1 MAASHPPVQTPLPP
15 ASRREIVSWA
25 MFDFANS
32 SYTTVIVSVAFGI
45 YFTRLVAPEG
55 RGDSLW
61 GLAILLG
68 NLLVLLLSPV
78 VGAVADDSGRKK
90 LFLAFTYAT
99 CVAGTALL
107 WLVTPG
113 RTVLGL
119 GLFVLSFVGF
129 SFGENL
135 AAAFLP
141 EISTPENVGRVSGF
155 GWGLGYFGGLACL
168 VVVMPLLKGGYRLEN
183 LGNLRLAWVAT
194 ALFFLVAALPTFLF
208 LRERAP
214 RGSGTAL
221 EYVRAGF
228 GRIASTA
235 HSVRHF
241 SELVR
246 FLSVFFVYSLGLTSV
261 IAFAGIFAE
270 RTLHFTSS
278 EVIYL
283 FIALQLTS
291 AGGAFLFGFLQDRM
305 GASRTIQI
313 TLVIWILVCVG
324 VYFCQTKALFWWL
337 ALGAGLGIGSLQS
350 ASRGLV
356 GLFSPPEKSGE
367 FFGFWG
373 LAGKGAYMLGPF
385 IFGLISTATGSQRV
399 AILSTALFFIAG
411 LIGMAF
417 VNEKRGQAEAASWNP
432 SPPQPSS
439 PDPPSP
445 SLGEEGA

>member
-1 MAASHPPVQTPLPP
+1 MASEPSVIPPAALPP

-32 SYTTVIVSVAFGI
+32 SYTTIIVSVAFGI
-45 YFTRLVAPEG
+45 YFTRLVAPAG
-55 RGDSLW
+55 KGDSLW
-61 GLAILLG
+61 GLALLLG

-78 VGAVADDSGRKK
+78 IGAVADDSGRKK
-90 LFLAFTYAT
+90 VFLGVTYAT
-99 CVAGTALL
+99 CVVGTALL
-107 WLVTPG
+107 WFVTPG
-113 RTVLGL
+113 RAALGL
-119 GLFVLSFVGF
+119 CLFVLSFAGF

-141 EISTPENVGRVSGF
+141 EISTRENVGRISGF

-168 VVVMPLLKGGYRLEN
+168 VVVMPLLRRGYTLEN
-183 LGNLRLAWVAT
+183 LGSLRLAWLAT
-194 ALFFLVAALPTFLF
+194 ALFFLLAALPTFLF

-214 RGSGTAL
+214 RGTGTAG

-228 GRIASTA
+228 ARIAATG

-246 FLSVFFVYSLGLTSV
+246 FLTVFFVYSMGLTSV

-270 RTLHFTSS
+270 KTLRFTSL

-283 FIALQLTS
+283 FITLQLTS
-291 AGGAFLFGFLQDRM
+291 ALGAFVFGYIQDRM
-305 GASRTIQI
+305 GASRTIQVA
-313 TLVIWILVCVG
+313 LVIWILVCVG
-324 VYFCQTKALFWWL
+324 TYFCQSKGLFWGI

-356 GLFSPPEKSGE
+356 GLFSPVEKSGE

-399 AILSTALFFIAG
+399 AILSTAVFFIAG

-417 VNEKRGQAEAASWNP
+417 IDERRGHAEAASWR
-432 SPPQPSS
+432 
-439 PDPPSP
+439 
-445 SLGEEGA
+445 EGA

>member
-1 MAASHPPVQTPLPP
+1 MAQPAADRSVERAAVPP
-15 ASRREIVSWA
+15 ATWKEIWAWA

-61 GLAILLG
+61 GLAILFG
-68 NLLVLLLSPV
+68 NLFVLLLSPV
-78 VGAVADDSGRKK
+78 IGAVADDSGRKK

-99 CVAGTALL
+99 CVLGTALL
-107 WLVTPG
+107 WFVTPG
-113 RTVLGL
+113 RVGL
-119 GLFVLSFVGF
+119 GLAHFVLSCVGF

-135 AAAFLP
+135 AGAFLP

-168 VVVMPLLKGGYRLEN
+168 VVVMPMLKGGYNLEN
-183 LGNLRLAWVAT
+183 LPNLRLAWLAT

-214 RGSGTAL
+214 RGTGTAQ

-228 GRIASTA
+228 ARIASTA

-246 FLSVFFVYSLGLTSV
+246 FLTVFFVYSMGLTSV

-270 RTLHFTSS
+270 RTLHFTST
-278 EVIYL
+278 EVTWL

-291 AGGAFLFGFLQDRM
+291 AGGAFLFGFIQDRV
-305 GASRTIQI
+305 GAARTIQA
-313 TLVIWILVCVG
+313 TLGIWILVCVG
-324 VYFCQTKALFWWL
+324 VYFCQTKGLFWGIAL
-337 ALGAGLGIGSLQS
+337 AAGLGIGSLQS
-350 ASRGLV
+350 ASRGMV
-356 GLFSPPEKSGE
+356 GLFSPREKSGE

-385 IFGLISTATGSQRV
+385 IFGLISTGTGSQRV
-399 AILSTALFFIAG
+399 AILSTAVFFIAG

-417 VNEKRGQAEAASWNP
+417 IDEKRGHREAETWEAR
-432 SPPQPSS
+432 
-439 PDPPSP
+439 
-445 SLGEEGA
+445 

>member
-1 MAASHPPVQTPLPP
+1 MASEPSVVPP

-32 SYTTVIVSVAFGI
+32 SYTTIIVSVAFGI

-55 RGDSLW
+55 KGDSLW

-68 NLLVLLLSPV
+68 NLFVLLLSPV
-78 VGAVADDSGRKK
+78 IGAVADDSGRKK
-90 LFLAFTYAT
+90 LFLTFTYAT
-99 CVAGTALL
+99 CVVGTALL
-107 WLVTPG
+107 WFVTPG
-113 RTVLGL
+113 RVVLGL
-119 GLFVLSFVGF
+119 VLFVLSFVGF

-135 AAAFLP
+135 ASSFLP
-141 EISTPENVGRVSGF
+141 EISTPENVGRISGF

-168 VVVMPLLKGGYRLEN
+168 VLVLPLLKGGYTLEN
-183 LGNLRLAWVAT
+183 LGNLRLAWLAT

-214 RGSGTAL
+214 RGTGTAM

-228 GRIASTA
+228 VRIASTA

-246 FLSVFFVYSLGLTSV
+246 FLTVFFVYSMGLTSV

-270 RTLHFTSS
+270 RTLKFTSL
-278 EVIYL
+278 EVTYL

-291 AGGAFLFGFLQDRM
+291 AGGAFLFGYIQDRV
-305 GASRTIQI
+305 GASRTIQAA
-313 TLVIWILVCVG
+313 LVIWILVCVG
-324 VYFCQTKALFWWL
+324 TYFCQSKELFWVI
-337 ALGAGLGIGSLQS
+337 AMGAGLGIGSLQS
-350 ASRGLV
+350 ASRGMV

-399 AILSTALFFIAG
+399 AILSTAVFFIAG

-417 VNEKRGQAEAASWNP
+417 IDERRGHAEAASWN
-432 SPPQPSS
+432 
-439 PDPPSP
+439 
-445 SLGEEGA
+445 EERAEREGRVVA

>member
-1 MAASHPPVQTPLPP
+1 
-15 ASRREIVSWA
+15 

-32 SYTTVIVSVAFGI
+32 SYTTIIVSVAFGI

-55 RGDSLW
+55 KGDSLW

-68 NLLVLLLSPV
+68 NLFVLLLSPV
-78 VGAVADDSGRKK
+78 IGAVADDSGRKK

-99 CVAGTALL
+99 CVVGTALL
-107 WLVTPG
+107 WFVTPG
-113 RTVLGL
+113 RVALGL
-119 GLFVLSFVGF
+119 VLFVLSFVGF

-135 AAAFLP
+135 ASSFLP
-141 EISTPENVGRVSGF
+141 EISTPENVGRISGF

-168 VVVMPLLKGGYRLEN
+168 VVVLPLLKGGYILEN
-183 LGNLRLAWVAT
+183 LGNLRLAWLAT

-214 RGSGTAL
+214 RGTGTAM

-228 GRIASTA
+228 ARIAATG

-246 FLSVFFVYSLGLTSV
+246 FLAVFFVYSMGLTSV

-270 RTLHFTSS
+270 RTLKFTSL
-278 EVIYL
+278 EVTYL

-291 AGGAFLFGFLQDRM
+291 AGGAFLFGYIQDRV
-305 GASRTIQI
+305 GASRTIQAA
-313 TLVIWILVCVG
+313 LVIWILVCVG
-324 VYFCQTKALFWWL
+324 TYFCQSKELFW
-337 ALGAGLGIGSLQS
+337 AIAMGAGLGIGSLQS
-350 ASRGLV
+350 ASRGMV

-399 AILSTALFFIAG
+399 AILSTAIFFIAG

-417 VNEKRGQAEAASWNP
+417 IDERRGHAEAASWNEGHG
-432 SPPQPSS
+432 SPPV
-439 PDPPSP
+439 
-445 SLGEEGA
+445 

>member
-1 MAASHPPVQTPLPP
+1 M
-15 ASRREIVSWA
+15 
-25 MFDFANS
+25 
-32 SYTTVIVSVAFGI
+32 
-45 YFTRLVAPEG
+45 
-55 RGDSLW
+55 
-61 GLAILLG
+61 
-68 NLLVLLLSPV
+68 
-78 VGAVADDSGRKK
+78 
-90 LFLAFTYAT
+90 
-99 CVAGTALL
+99 
-107 WLVTPG
+107 
-113 RTVLGL
+113 
-119 GLFVLSFVGF
+119 
-129 SFGENL
+129 
-135 AAAFLP
+135 
-141 EISTPENVGRVSGF
+141 
-155 GWGLGYFGGLACL
+155 
-168 VVVMPLLKGGYRLEN
+168 
-183 LGNLRLAWVAT
+183 
-194 ALFFLVAALPTFLF
+194 
-208 LRERAP
+208 
-214 RGSGTAL
+214 
-221 EYVRAGF
+221 RAGF

-246 FLSVFFVYSLGLTSV
+246 FLSVFFVYSMGLTSV

-278 EVIYL
+278 EVVYL

-324 VYFCQTKALFWWL
+324 VYFCETKALFWWL

-417 VNEKRGQAEAASWNP
+417 VNEKRGHEEAASWK
-432 SPPQPSS
+432 
-439 PDPPSP
+439 
-445 SLGEEGA
+445 EGR